1 MQLSDAVEV
10 TQVFGAI
17 RVNELLSEGWKLLAV
32 TTSSYGEAK
41 EGKILPCY
49 VLGKPARLA
58 SQLPEGGGFQQA
70 VK

>member
-32 TTSSYGEAK
+32 TSSSYGEPK
-41 EGKILPCY
+41 EGKMLPCY
-49 VLGKPARLA
+49 ILGKAAPVSGGIFPPARL
-58 SQLPEGGGFQQA
+58 L
-70 VK
+70 